1 MGDEKNNHQT
11 FRLCLSL
18 WTDTSSLACKL
29 LLMARLSLAIIDST
43 EITENFRNGWE
54 TLDVPR
60 TRDTRDR

>member
-1 MGDEKNNHQT
+1 MGGEKNNHQT

-54 TLDVPR
+54 T
-60 TRDTRDR
+60 